1 MAVSLHDVAHA
12 ASLSCE
18 TLLEGL
24 VSPSSLE
31 PEVVRHVMKH
41 IRQSKYLET
50 FDRWKQSERSTPLA
64 VLIPGFESGSTQETF
79 RGIDRVM
86 SALGLNASMVVLP
99 TRSSVPFR
107 EGVLHNLLKT
117 PMIDAVIAMN
127 LKPDSQTLATYTSEG
142 KPLILMH
149 CAPPK
154 AQSVMLENI
163 KGSSTAVNYLV
174 RKGYRRIALVNGPS
188 DGPVPGLVSAER
200 MMGYIS
206 ALQRAALHHDDALV
220 FETPDFDPESGRLA
234 FEAFR
239 SRSIQPDAVFCT
251 AGDLVAIGYIKAAQN
266 AGLRVPEDIAVIGYD
281 DLPIASLVTPPLT
294 TIRQRLMIAGAA
306 AAVLALE
313 AYVNGPGQNLVI
325 MPELVIRG
333 TA

>member
-41 IRQSKYLET
+41 IRESRYLET
-50 FDRWKQSERSTPLA
+50 FDRWKQSERTTPLA
-64 VLIPGFESGSTQETF
+64 VLTPGFDTGASQETF
-79 RGIDRVM
+79 RGMDRVM

-99 TRSSVPFR
+99 TRSSVPYR
-107 EGVLHNLLKT
+107 EGALHNLLKT
-117 PMIDAVIAMN
+117 PVIDAVIAMN
-127 LKPDSQTLATYTSEG
+127 LKPDPETLALYLSER
-142 KPLILMH
+142 KPLVLMH
-149 CAPPK
+149 STPPG

-188 DGPVPGLVSAER
+188 EGPEPGLVPAER

-206 ALQRAALHHDDALV
+206 AMQRAALHHEDALV

-239 SRSIQPDAVFCT
+239 SRSIQPDAVFCA
-251 AGDLVAIGYIKAAQN
+251 AGDLVAIGFIQAAQK

-306 AAVLALE
+306 AVVLALE